1 MRVNARG
8 QGQIKICQPEMEEVD
23 EFRYQVNNISY
34 GEMIEKEIS
43 SEIGSTAV
51 TLYSIRKTMQITI
64 L

>member
-43 SEIGSTAV
+43 SEIG
-51 TLYSIRKTMQITI
+51 
-64 L
+64 

>member
-1 MRVNARG
+1 
-8 QGQIKICQPEMEEVD
+8 MEEVD